1 VNRAAFHSSAFDQL
15 SRVLARPG
23 ARQLIRYAFAGLCVT
38 QFAAAIYSGLVLFLH
53 VNALQA
59 NVVSTAFGL
68 CAGYLVHSRWS
79 FAGAAG
85 AAAEHA
91 KVARFLLSSLLA
103 FIVNSAW
110 VWLLVSILQLPP
122 LTPVPL
128 MMFVTPWI
136 SFLLNRHWVFRA
148 A

>member
-1 VNRAAFHSSAFDQL
+1 VNRAAFHSSAVDQL
-15 SRVLARPG
+15 SRVLAKPG
-23 ARQLIRYAFAGLCVT
+23 ARQLIRYAVAGLCVT
-38 QFAAAIYSGLVLFLH
+38 QFAAAIYSALVLFLH

-68 CAGYLVHSRWS
+68 GAGYLAHSRWS
-79 FAGAAG
+79 FAGVAG

-91 KVARFLLSSLLA
+91 KVARFLLSSLVA
-103 FIVNSAW
+103 FIINSAW
-110 VWLLVSILQLPP
+110 VWLLVSILHLPP

-128 MMFVTPWI
+128 MMFVTPWV

>member
-1 VNRAAFHSSAFDQL
+1 MNRAGFQSSAFDQL
-15 SRVLARPG
+15 SRVLAKPG
-23 ARQLIRYAFAGLCVT
+23 ARQLVRSAIAGVCVT
-38 QFAAAIYSGLVLFLH
+38 QFAAAVYSALVLFLH

-68 CAGYLVHSRWS
+68 CAGYLAHSRWS
-79 FAGAAG
+79 FASAA
-85 AAAEHA
+85 ATAEHA
-91 KVARFLLSSLLA
+91 RVGRFLLSSLLA
-103 FIVNSAW
+103 FMINSAW
-110 VWLLVSILQLPP
+110 VWLLVSTLQLPP

>member
-1 VNRAAFHSSAFDQL
+1 VNRAGFHSSAFDQL

-23 ARQLIRYAFAGLCVT
+23 AKQLVRYAIAGFCVT
-38 QFAAAIYSGLVLFLH
+38 QFAAAIYSALVLFLH

-79 FAGAAG
+79 FADGA
-85 AAAEHA
+85 AAAEHT
-91 KVARFLLSSLLA
+91 KVGRFLLSALVA
-103 FIVNSAW
+103 FIINSTW
-110 VWLLVSILQLPP
+110 VWLLVSILRQPP

>member
-1 VNRAAFHSSAFDQL
+1 MRSPAQGNCV
-15 SRVLARPG
+15 
-23 ARQLIRYAFAGLCVT
+23 RYAIAGVCVT
-38 QFAAAIYSGLVLFLH
+38 QFAAAIYSALVLFVH

-68 CAGYLVHSRWS
+68 CAGYLAHSRWS

-85 AAAEHA
+85 ALAEHA
-91 KVARFLLSSLLA
+91 KVGRFLLSSFLA
-103 FIVNSAW
+103 FIINSAW
-110 VWLLVSILQLPP
+110 VWLLVSTLQLPP

>member
-1 VNRAAFHSSAFDQL
+1 VNRAGVHSSAFDQL

-23 ARQLIRYAFAGLCVT
+23 ARQLLRYAIAGVCVT
-38 QFAAAIYSGLVLFLH
+38 QFATAIYSALVLFVH

-68 CAGYLVHSRWS
+68 CAGYLAHSRWS

-85 AAAEHA
+85 ATAEHA
-91 KVARFLLSSLLA
+91 KVGRFLLSALLA
-103 FIVNSAW
+103 FIINSAW
-110 VWLLVSILQLPP
+110 VWLLVSNLQLSP
-122 LTPVPL
+122 LSPVPL

>member
-1 VNRAAFHSSAFDQL
+1 MNRAALHNSAFDQL

-23 ARQLIRYAFAGLCVT
+23 ARQLIRYALAGFCVT
-38 QFAAAIYSGLVLFLH
+38 QFATAIYSLLVLFLH
-53 VNALQA
+53 ISALQA
-59 NVVSTAFGL
+59 NVVSTVFGL
-68 CAGYLVHSRWS
+68 CASYLAHSRWS
-79 FAGAAG
+79 FAGAG
-85 AAAEHA
+85 DAAEHA
-91 KVARFLLSSLLA
+91 KVARFLLTALVA

-110 VWLLVSILQLPP
+110 VWLLVSTLQLPP

-136 SFLLNRHWVFRA
+136 SFLLNRPWVFRA

>member
-1 VNRAAFHSSAFDQL
+1 MNRAGFHSSAFDQL
-15 SRVLARPG
+15 SRVLAKPG
-23 ARQLIRYAFAGLCVT
+23 ARQLVRYAIAWVCVT
-38 QFAAAIYSGLVLFLH
+38 QVAAAVYSALVLFLH

-68 CAGYLVHSRWS
+68 CAGYLAHSRWS
-79 FAGAAG
+79 FVG
-85 AAAEHA
+85 AAASPEHA
-91 KVARFLLSSLLA
+91 KVGRFLLSSLLA
-103 FIVNSAW
+103 FIINSLW

>member
-15 SRVLARPG
+15 SRALARPG
-23 ARQLIRYAFAGLCVT
+23 ARQLVRYAVAGLCVT
-38 QFAAAIYSGLVLFLH
+38 QFAAAIYSALVLFLH

-68 CAGYLVHSRWS
+68 CAGYLAHSRWS
-79 FAGAAG
+79 FAGASG
-85 AAAEHA
+85 PAAEHA

-103 FIVNSAW
+103 FVVNSAW
-110 VWLLVSILQLPP
+110 VWLLVSALRLPP

-136 SFLLNRHWVFRA
+136 SFLLNRYWVFRA

>member
-1 VNRAAFHSSAFDQL
+1 VNRAAFHGSAFDQL
-15 SRVLARPG
+15 SRVLAKPG
-23 ARQLIRYAFAGLCVT
+23 AKQLVRYAIAGFCVT
-38 QFAAAIYSGLVLFLH
+38 QFAAAVYSALVLFLH

-59 NVVSTAFGL
+59 NVVSTGFGL

-79 FAGAAG
+79 FAGAG
-85 AAAEHA
+85 GGAAEHA
-91 KVARFLLSSLLA
+91 KVGRFLLSSLVA
-103 FIVNSAW
+103 FIINCAW

>member
-1 VNRAAFHSSAFDQL
+1 VNREGFQSSAFDQA

-23 ARQLIRYAFAGLCVT
+23 ARQLIRYAIAGVCVT
-38 QFAAAIYSGLVLFLH
+38 QFAAAIYSALVLFLH
-53 VNALQA
+53 VNAIEA
-59 NVVSTAFGL
+59 NVVSTGFGL
-68 CAGYLVHSRWS
+68 CAGYLAHSRWS
-79 FAGAAG
+79 FAGAG
-85 AAAEHA
+85 SGAAEHA
-91 KVARFLLSSLLA
+91 KVGRFLLSSLVA
-103 FIVNSAW
+103 FIINSTW

>member
-1 VNRAAFHSSAFDQL
+1 MNRAAFHTSVFDQL

-23 ARQLIRYAFAGLCVT
+23 ARQLVRYAVAGLCVT
-38 QFAAAIYSGLVLFLH
+38 QFAAAIYSALVLFVH
-53 VNALQA
+53 VHALQA

-68 CAGYLVHSRWS
+68 CAGYLAHSRWS
-79 FAGAAG
+79 FAGTAG

-91 KVARFLLSSLLA
+91 KVARFLLSSFLA

-110 VWLLVSILQLPP
+110 VWLLVSTLQLPP

-136 SFLLNRHWVFRA
+136 SFLLNRYWVFRA

>member
-1 VNRAAFHSSAFDQL
+1 VNRAAFHSSAVDQL
-15 SRVLARPG
+15 SRVLAKPG
-23 ARQLIRYAFAGLCVT
+23 ARQLVRYAIAGLCVT
-38 QFAAAIYSGLVLFLH
+38 QFAAAIYSALVLFLH

-79 FAGAAG
+79 FADGA
-85 AAAEHA
+85 AAAEHT
-91 KVARFLLSSLLA
+91 KVGRFLLSALVA
-103 FIVNSAW
+103 FIINSTW
-110 VWLLVSILQLPP
+110 VWLLVSTLQLPP

>member
-1 VNRAAFHSSAFDQL
+1 VNRAAFHGSAFDQL

-23 ARQLIRYAFAGLCVT
+23 ARQLVRYAIAGFCVT
-38 QFAAAIYSGLVLFLH
+38 QFAAAVYASLVLFLH

-68 CAGYLVHSRWS
+68 CAGYLAHSRWS
-79 FAGAAG
+79 FAGAG
-85 AAAEHA
+85 GGAAEHA
-91 KVARFLLSSLLA
+91 KVGRFLLSSLVA
-103 FIVNSAW
+103 FIINSTW

>member
-1 VNRAAFHSSAFDQL
+1 MNRAGFHRSAFDQL
-15 SRVLARPG
+15 SRVLAKPG
-23 ARQLIRYAFAGLCVT
+23 ARQLVRYAIAGFCVT
-38 QFAAAIYSGLVLFLH
+38 QFAAAVYSVLVLFLH

-68 CAGYLVHSRWS
+68 CAGYLAHSRWS

-91 KVARFLLSSLLA
+91 KVGRFLLSSLLA
-103 FIVNSAW
+103 FIINSAW
-110 VWLLVSILQLPP
+110 VWLLVSTLQLPP